1 MAKSENTV
9 SIHIVIKSDAA
20 SQFAEIN
27 KAIRELVG
35 AVKTLSADMAGLS
48 GQYAKASADSKA
60 FQGSTK
66 GAASESVKLRDAL
79 RQNIETLGELGTGMQ
94 ALGRTLTQSLTRPV
108 VNFGNSAVK
117 AFLSFRRALVPV
129 QRLIADQPGEIF
141 ALSDAIEKATI
152 DYAQFGQTVKEVTDG
167 MEAVVSTFDFSTGI
181 VGQFDQVM
189 KTAVAGTISA
199 RQALNLLSKTALAY
213 NDTTAAG
220 IERVSDLAF
229 KINELGQTTFK
240 QLAAALPNVTQ
251 LGGALNVTLEEL
263 SAAMSTL
270 TKATKSPAVAS
281 TQLKATLASVLS
293 PTKDLAELMGRLG
306 VATGQAAV
314 SQFGLVGFL
323 KLIREEAVSSGKS
336 IKDYLGRIRSVE
348 GVLALT
354 GPLFEE
360 FTKFMRETGDV
371 AGLTDE
377 VFDVVTGGINE
388 MGFSVEQMTQKWAK
402 FKRDMGEI
410 LFKIIRPLLDSFSE
424 LLDSLN
430 ELPGDSLERFGKLA
444 IALAAIG
451 PILKGAGGLIALF
464 ASLRTVLAASAITM
478 KAVFSTILPIVGIA
492 AAIGGTLGALFFKL
506 GQNAREAEANVQ
518 ELEVAMDDAGEGANA
533 FREEIRAVI
542 AEIDALNSAPVRIAI
557 EDLSAEQISRQLELL
572 RTFLEDP
579 AFVKFELTG
588 KELIA
593 RPFEE
598 FIALQERD
606 IRDLGA
612 SATEILRSEQ
622 LNELSATFRRLGL
635 EGIAFIN
642 EKIALTEQRLG
653 DFADTSDLVKIR
665 NEFLSDVIL
674 RMSEHFGQADL
685 NLQALIATYLE
696 MTGPS
701 VKLKDILE
709 EMNQQLDDLA
719 AKSQAFEAMGRELN
733 IAAGQAGI
741 YEAAIVA
748 AGQAEIDLQ
757 TDAIQALATSWENA
771 AAAAAEYNA
780 STAAENIFD
789 KLIADINEANE
800 LFLIFN
806 GAVSANE
813 LNVAALKTALTGL
826 AKEGL
831 GATSDE
837 VQFLIDLFPDLFQQV
852 VKSLKEIPDSVKKL
866 KPKIEVEAELRIG
879 PIQQAFRDLSLGIGF
894 DLNNVTAA
902 LGRFAESFSIDI
914 REWSENLFASS
925 ERLREFDL
933 GLLSN
938 KASIELTSEA
948 SEFAKNAITGMG
960 QAAIDFILQTI
971 KGTETFSQ
979 FQTFLG
985 EGIIG
990 LVNFAL
996 RPFADEL
1003 QKAAVFLLGLGSFV
1017 SGDLFVSFA
1026 GLKQRIEN
1034 LTPLW
1039 EALSQVLDQVSE
1051 IFFSLFDIAGIF
1063 AEVLGTALVPIFK
1076 ALSPILT
1083 ALGGF
1088 IEAINPLLALF
1099 AKTLD
1104 IALRPLEA
1112 LATIAGALISILTNF
1127 GAALAAIVSFNFD
1140 VLPTIGAQIRE
1151 TLETAGASLAD
1162 ILTRPVIELGEGPGF
1177 TPVIQDIALPETV
1190 ADQFANLFN
1199 EIAAAGTNATEQQ
1212 AQSFLELVN
1221 SLSAFQLEEAFA
1233 EAIAQVSG
1241 QFLEIGGPF
1250 AEFASDINQ
1259 VLSGIQTEQLAE
1271 TITQMVHAGVGVT
1284 DILDLFGQID
1294 PEMINDLFSPATMEE
1309 LFNLIGSQLQL
1320 PGVNQE
1326 LLDSLIGA
1334 DVIGGTATEGGRTTA
1349 LAPPTIYFQIYLDGA
1364 TVIGTPAAE
1373 VGEALMN
1380 HIAFSI
1386 QAGGGV
1392 PTIFRDALRGII

>member
-1 MAKSENTV
+1 MPKSENTV

-48 GQYAKASADSKA
+48 GQYAKASADAKA

-141 ALSDAIEKATI
+141 ALADAIEKATI
-152 DYAQFGQTVKEVTDG
+152 DYAQFGQTVEQVTDG
-167 MEAVVSTFDFSTGI
+167 MEATISTFDHSTGI

-199 RQALNLLSKTALAY
+199 RESLKLLSKTALAY
-213 NDTTAAG
+213 NDTTAEG
-220 IERVSDLAF
+220 IERVSDFAL
-229 KINELGQTTFK
+229 KINELGETTFK
-240 QLAAALPNVTQ
+240 QLAASLPNVTQ
-251 LGGALNVTLEEL
+251 LGGALKVTLEEL

-281 TQLKATLASVLS
+281 TQLKATLNSVLS
-293 PTKDLAELMGRLG
+293 PTKDLAEFMGRLG

-323 KLIREEAVSSGKS
+323 RLIRDEAESLGKPL
-336 IKDYLGRIRSVE
+336 KDYLGRIRSLQ

-354 GPLFEE
+354 GSGFED

-371 AGLTDE
+371 AGLTDA

-492 AAIGGTLGALFFKL
+492 AAIGGALGALFFKL

-542 AEIDALNSAPVRIAI
+542 AEIDALNTAPVQISI
-557 EDLSAEQISRQLELL
+557 EDLTSDQISRQLELL
-572 RTFLEDP
+572 RTFLKDP
-579 AFVKFELTG
+579 KFVKFELTG

-606 IRDLGA
+606 LRKFALR
-612 SATEILRSEQ
+612 ATEILSGDQ
-622 LNELSATFRRLGL
+622 LEELSFSYRRLGL
-635 EGIAFIN
+635 EGIAFID
-642 EKIALTEQRLG
+642 EKIAFLEQRLG

-665 NEFLSDVIL
+665 NEFLSDTIL

-685 NLQALIATYLE
+685 NLQALIGTYLE
-696 MTGPS
+696 LINPS
-701 VKLKDILE
+701 VKLEDILE
-709 EMNQQLDDLA
+709 EMNEQLDDLA
-719 AKSQAFEAMGRELN
+719 AKSRAFEAMGRELN
-733 IAAGQAGI
+733 IAAGQARI
-741 YEAAIVA
+741 YEEAIVA

-757 TDAIQALATSWENA
+757 TDEAKALATSWKNA
-771 AAAAAEYNA
+771 AAAAEEYNA
-780 STAAENIFD
+780 SAAAEDIFD

-813 LNVAALKTALTGL
+813 LNVAALKNALTAL
-826 AKEGL
+826 AKEGFE
-831 GATSDE
+831 ATSDE
-837 VQFLIDLFPDLFQQV
+837 VQELKDLFPDLFQQV
-852 VKSLKEIPDSVKKL
+852 VTSLKEIPDL

-894 DLNNVTAA
+894 ELNNVTAA

-948 SEFAKNAITGMG
+948 SEFAKNAIVGMG

-1051 IFFSLFDIAGIF
+1051 IFFSLFDIAGVF

-1112 LATIAGALISILTNF
+1112 FATIVGAIISIMTNL
-1127 GAALAAIVSFNFD
+1127 GAAIAAIVTGQRD
-1140 VLPTIGAQIRE
+1140 VLPTIGAQIRG
-1151 TLETAGASLAD
+1151 TLEVAGASLAD

-1177 TPVIQDIALPETV
+1177 TPIIQDIALPETV
-1190 ADQFANLFN
+1190 SDQFANLFN

-1221 SLSAFQLEEAFA
+1221 SLSAFQLEGAFSD
-1233 EAIAQVSG
+1233 AISQISG

-1284 DILDLFGQID
+1284 DILSLFGQID

-1326 LLDSLIGA
+1326 LLDSLISA